1 MKQILGLDLSLTS
14 SGVAL
19 IGDGLLSAWAY
30 KPKGTGLSRLRQA
43 RAEFVYWAREA
54 ELVLIEGPSYGSQGG
69 GRQSGHHERAG
80 LWWLVYEALDKR
92 EIPVAVVPPATLKRY
107 ATGKGNA
114 SKDAML
120 VAAAKR
126 FPNWE
131 GGNDEADAA
140 WLAAMGADRLGI
152 PFVSMPAANREALNA
167 VTWPEHSIRHDA
179 LNTGGTP

>member
-14 SGVAL
+14 SGVAV
-19 IGDGLLSAWAY
+19 IGDNLLSAWAF
-30 KPKGTGLSRLRQA
+30 KPKGTGLNRMRQA
-43 RAEFVYWAREA
+43 RAEFAYWAREA
-54 ELVLIEGPSYGSQGG
+54 ELVVIEGPSYGSQAG

-80 LWWLVYEALDKR
+80 LWWMVYDRLDR
-92 EIPVAVVPPATLKRY
+92 DGVHVAVVPPATLKRY

-126 FPNWE
+126 FADWT

-140 WLAAMGADRLGI
+140 WLAAMGTDYLGA
-152 PFVSMPAANREALNA
+152 PFVAMPAANREALKA
-167 VTWPEHSIRHDA
+167 VSWLKPPAA
-179 LNTGGTP
+179 LDQAGGAS